1 MFIQGNFQ
9 FDRKRTIASLLLSKK
24 KFSAKCELVFVRKTD
39 IRRRGF
45 ILKPTERA

>member
-24 KFSAKCELVFVRKTD
+24 NFRQNVSWFLLGKQIFVEEVS
-39 IRRRGF
+39 F
-45 ILKPTERA
+45 

>member
-9 FDRKRTIASLLLSKK
+9 FDRKWTIASLLLSKN
-24 KFSAKCELVFVRKTD
+24 FAAKCELVFVRKTD
-39 IRRRGF
+39 ISRKGF